1 MFLAA
6 ALAAVPC
13 AAALDLCCE
22 AFALCAL
29 LLGSLAA
36 AAWTFSLPCRA
47 FSTECRC
54 QAPLHN
60 VALAAGVDGTSLQF
74 GRPFGLRF
82 HP

>member
-1 MFLAA
+1 M
-6 ALAAVPC
+6 
-13 AAALDLCCE
+13 
-22 AFALCAL
+22 
-29 LLGSLAA
+29 
-36 AAWTFSLPCRA
+36 RA
-47 FSTECRC
+47 TTECRC